1 MLLSSGDSKVLLC
14 GQSTSWTNTCE
25 EQDARRCGKW
35 ACLHSRLWVRPPQPT
50 CLKRADRF
58 RDLEL
63 PDPELRWFL
72 RQQLPTVWFTSRPP
86 VAICMRLGRVQVRS
100 LAEKHCSAQCPVLP
114 HSRTAITPKPSQ
126 LSDFLVCDASVS
138 ALKPY
143 VVTFMVQ
150 VGPSADDCEP
160 ILGRVPLPTMPI
172 AASCP
177 PLFLARDTMSS
188 VTQSVTRQNKSM
200 PQHVLLILLL
210 LYAFAMNELTAAQS
224 CNLIGN
230 SSQPRVARHG
240 PAKND
245 NAVKF
250 RQLVDR
256 QAQAW

>member
-86 VAICMRLGRVQVRS
+86 MAICMRLGRVQVRS

-138 ALKPY
+138 ALKTICCDIY
-143 VVTFMVQ
+143 
-150 VGPSADDCEP
+150 GP
-160 ILGRVPLPTMPI
+160 GRSFRRRLRTDPGPG
-172 AASCP
+172 AASYD
-177 PLFLARDTMSS
+177 A
-188 VTQSVTRQNKSM
+188 
-200 PQHVLLILLL
+200 H
-210 LYAFAMNELTAAQS
+210 
-224 CNLIGN
+224 
-230 SSQPRVARHG
+230 
-240 PAKND
+240 
-245 NAVKF
+245 
-250 RQLVDR
+250 
-256 QAQAW
+256 